1 MKQAKNISEKAESKY
16 PEFLRAYIQE
26 NLDTF
31 FPLVIKRFYELPKI
45 NDNRKDLMQKFELI
59 EKNSKQKIGFGYK
72 IKWKKT
78 VTTREKGEITLP
90 EYVFFQNTE
99 NYLKF
104 IKKTS
109 DFEDFKNIYQ
119 FLITEIPELQN
130 WILKNPLQVTF
141 LKEKWTDLLKV
152 CKYFLY
158 THKIN
163 ISLYIRELPIEI
175 HTKFIENNKPV
186 LSSILNDI
194 LPENKIN
201 SNFTGTKD
209 NNFEKRFYLNY
220 DKTLIR
226 LRILDKNLYINNLS
240 DISILPDEFF
250 NIKIDC
256 KNVFIV
262 ENLMNLLTFPKIE
275 KSIVVWGKGNR
286 VNIMKNA
293 NWLND
298 KNIYY
303 WGDIDTW
310 GLHILSSLREHFNNV
325 KSILMSKIIF
335 ERYNNFSVK
344 EKTSNPK
351 IPKNL
356 TEKEKTLFEYLLDLP
371 KEKNR
376 LEQEHIL
383 QTEIMELKI

>member
-1 MKQAKNISEKAESKY
+1 MIKAKNISEKAENKY
-16 PEFLRAYIQE
+16 PDFLRAYILGE
-26 NLDTF
+26 LDAF

-45 NDNRKDLMQKFELI
+45 NDNRETLMQKFELI
-59 EKNSKQKIGFGYK
+59 EKSSKQKLGFGYE

-78 VTTREKGEITLP
+78 ITTREKGEITLP
-90 EYVFFQNTE
+90 ENVFFQDTE

-109 DFEDFKNIYQ
+109 DFESFKNIYS
-119 FLITEIPELQN
+119 FLISEIPKLQN

-141 LKEKWTDLLKV
+141 LTEKWTDLLKI

-158 THKIN
+158 SHN
-163 ISLYIRELPIEI
+163 PNSLLYVRQLPIEI
-175 HTKFIENNKPV
+175 HTKFIENNKAV
-186 LSSILNDI
+186 LSSILNEI

-201 SNFTGTKD
+201 STFGGTKD

-220 DKTLIR
+220 DKALIR
-226 LRILDKNLYINNLS
+226 FRILDKNLYINNLS

-286 VNIMKNA
+286 VNTIKTA
-293 NWLND
+293 NWLRD

-310 GLHILSSLREHFNNV
+310 GLHILSSLREHFNDV
-325 KSILMSKIIF
+325 KSILMNKVIF
-335 ERYNNFSVK
+335 EKYEKFAVK

-351 IPKNL
+351 KPKNL
-356 TEKEKTLFEYLLDLP
+356 TGEEKELFEYLLTLP

-376 LEQEHIL
+376 LEQEHIP
-383 QTEIMELKI
+383 QTEIMKLKT